1 MKHIRIPFLV
11 VALSLTLTGMAFAI
25 DMPGMTSW
33 VAGTIRGTMIGGV
46 GGGGQGRGDVLL
58 GPLYDCRDL
67 TDPNL
72 PGAAGT
78 TARPQATLISIVNTH
93 HVFGVV
99 GRIRFRE
106 WKRSIEVLDF
116 DIPLTSNDVW
126 VAQVSRAAGG
136 GCVLTSPDMYIT
148 NIPILAM
155 DPFTAAPI
163 PAAGFTFNPLL
174 ITDGDAN
181 PIARTEYGE
190 FEFIGEELFSALT
203 ASGTV
208 NRLTAGIVLGGVRDV
223 PNVLEG
229 TVYIVR
235 PDVAVSHQYNMTAIA
250 NFALDPV
257 GIYQSPISAFPT
269 LYSAVQGGPN
279 PVGIGPNLGA
289 GGFDNLEALL
299 SKRFVDLQY
308 VNGGQV
314 GGFPAGG
321 TTPMSTSLVI
331 SFPTKLHHYVHGGVY
346 ASLADPPPLS
356 GTQTTPYPY
365 RIPFSGA
372 REVLGDETRSTAAI
386 PALATQ
392 DAGEV
397 VECTIWDRLEHQLAP
412 PTIPISPGRTP
423 LCRLPWQVNVIGLYP
438 SETVSPN
445 TFRNNWLLP
454 TASATGSQTFYSG
467 WGRIDLSP
475 PLGVLSGDT
484 RSVRQ
489 GAGPFR
495 ADPIVF
501 NFFNN
506 FFNEY
511 FGLPAIGIVMT
522 EFYNDTVAG
531 YYGNTVPWQYGVD
544 WACSTCVPP
553 ILHNPADPPNPR

>member
-11 VALSLTLTGMAFAI
+11 VVLSLTLTGMAFAI
-25 DMPGMTSW
+25 DIPLIPTWVGVTGGLIPGT
-33 VAGTIRGTMIGGV
+33 AIAGV
-46 GGGGQGRGDVLL
+46 GGGGPGRGDVLL

-78 TARPQATLISIVNTH
+78 TAIPQATLISIVNTH
-93 HVFGVV
+93 HTLGVV

-126 VAQVSRAAGG
+126 VAQVSRVATG

-148 NIPILAM
+148 NIPTAGGGM
-155 DPFTAAPI
+155 DPFLAAPI
-163 PAAGFTFNPLL
+163 PAGGFTFNPLL

-203 ASGTV
+203 AGGTV
-208 NRLTAGIVLGGVRDV
+208 NRLTPTGVLGGVRDV

-235 PDVAVSHQYNMTAIA
+235 PDVAVSHQYNMTALA
-250 NFALDPV
+250 NFAVSPN

-269 LYSAVQGGPN
+269 LYSAVQGGPDQAAPAN
-279 PVGIGPNLGA
+279 PGA

-299 SKRFVDLQY
+299 SKRFVDFQY
-308 VNGGQV
+308 TNGGQIGGYPV
-314 GGFPAGG
+314 GE

-331 SFPTKLHHYVHGGVY
+331 SFPTKLHHYVHAGVY
-346 ASLADPPPLS
+346 ASLVDPGGVGPVF
-356 GTQTTPYPY
+356 PY

-372 REVLGDETRSTAAI
+372 REVLGDETRSTALI
-386 PALATQ
+386 PALGTQ

-397 VECTIWDRLEHQLAP
+397 VECTIWDRAEHQLAP
-412 PTIPISPGRTP
+412 PTIPISPARTP

-445 TFRNNWLLP
+445 TFRNNWLIP
-454 TASATGSQTFYSG
+454 TASATSSQTFYSG

-475 PLGVLSGDT
+475 PLGGDT
-484 RSVRQ
+484 RTVRQ
-489 GAGPFR
+489 GGGAFR
-495 ADPIVF
+495 GNPIVF
-501 NFFNN
+501 NYFNN
-506 FFNEY
+506 FFTEY
-511 FGLPAIGIVMT
+511 FGLPALGIVMT
-522 EFYNDTVAG
+522 EFYNDAVAG
-531 YYGNTVPWQYGVD
+531 YYGNTVAWQYGVD
-544 WACSTCVPP
+544 WANLGAVPAIP
-553 ILHNPADPPNPR
+553 HNPTDPPNPR

>member
-25 DMPGMTSW
+25 DIPVIPTWLAAVGTTP
-33 VAGTIRGTMIGGV
+33 GTIITGV
-46 GGGGQGRGDVLL
+46 GGGGPGRGDVLL

-72 PGAAGT
+72 PGAAGI
-78 TARPQATLISIVNTH
+78 TARPQATLISIVNTD

-126 VAQVSRAAGG
+126 VAQVSRVSTG

-148 NIPILAM
+148 NIPVLAT
-155 DPFTAAPI
+155 DPFLAAPI

-190 FEFIGEELFSALT
+190 FEFIGEERFSALT

-208 NRLTAGIVLGGVRDV
+208 IRLTVAAYVNGRDV
-223 PNVLEG
+223 QNVLEG

-235 PDVAVSHQYNMTAIA
+235 PDVAISHQYNMTAIA
-250 NFALDPV
+250 NFAIDTL

-279 PVGIGPNLGA
+279 QALPANPGA

-299 SKRFVDLQY
+299 SKRFVDFQY
-308 VNGGQV
+308 VNGGQI
-314 GGFPAGG
+314 GGLPVGG

-331 SFPTKLHHYVHGGVY
+331 SFPTKLHHYVHANVY
-346 ASLADPPPLS
+346 PALADPP
-356 GTQTTPYPY
+356 GGVFPY
-365 RIPFSGA
+365 RIPFTGA
-372 REVLGDETRSTAAI
+372 REVLGDETRSTAVI
-386 PALATQ
+386 PPLGTQ
-392 DAGEV
+392 DVGEV
-397 VECTIWDRLEHQLAP
+397 VECTIWDRSEHQLAP
-412 PTIPISPGRTP
+412 PTIPISPARTP
-423 LCRLPWQVNVIGLYP
+423 LCRLPWQVNVIGIYP
-438 SETVSPN
+438 LETVSPN
-445 TFRNNWLLP
+445 TFRNNWLIP
-454 TASATGSQTFYSG
+454 SASATASQTFYSG
-467 WGRIDLSP
+467 WGRIDLAP
-475 PLGVLSGDT
+475 PLGVLGGDT
-484 RSVRQ
+484 RTVRQ
-489 GAGPFR
+489 GNGAFR
-495 ADPIVF
+495 LNPIVF

-506 FFNEY
+506 FFTEY
-511 FGLPAIGIVMT
+511 YGLPAIGIVMS
-522 EFYNDTVAG
+522 EFYSDTVAG

-544 WACSTCVPP
+544 WANLPAIP
-553 ILHNPADPPNPR
+553 HNPADPPNPR